1 MIAKWENLS
10 EGQNKTCKATG
21 WKKGQ
26 NNERSHNMTQ
36 RKSSGKVA
44 KQASKVLRG
53 VGSRKDARASAGSAL
68 SQRAPRRKSS
78 R

>member
-1 MIAKWENLS
+1 
-10 EGQNKTCKATG
+10 
-21 WKKGQ
+21 
-26 NNERSHNMTQ
+26 MTQ